1 MLKIILP
8 TIILLPITLLS
19 PAKFIWTNTTAHSLI
34 IALISLHWLTPSYYP
49 LKNLTSW
56 TGADQISTPLLVL
69 SCWFLPLI
77 IIASQ
82 GHLQHEPHLRKQIF
96 ISTLIII
103 QPFIILAFS
112 STELILFY
120 ISFEATL
127 IPTLILITR
136 WGNQPER
143 LSAGIYLLFYT
154 LISSLPLLIS
164 IIYLHSKTGTL
175 HLPILK
181 LTHPNSTASW
191 TNLLSNLALLIAFI
205 VKAPLYGLHLWLPK
219 AHVEAP
225 IAGSILLA
233 ALLLKLGGY
242 GIIRVTL
249 LIQPVC
255 NYLHFPF
262 LTLALWG
269 ALMTSSICL
278 RQTDLKSLIAYSSV
292 SHIGLV
298 IAASMIQTQ
307 WSFSGAIILIISHG
321 LTSSLLFCLANTNYE
336 RTHSRIL
343 ILTRGLQPLL
353 PLIATWWLLAN
364 LTNIA
369 LPPTTNLMAELTII
383 IALFNWSPP
392 TIILTGTATLLTASY
407 TLYILLST
415 QRGTLPT
422 HIISTPNSNTR
433 EHLLIILHIIP
444 ILALILKP
452 ELISG
457 TPLCKHSLTQTLDC
471 DSKNRSLNLLVCR
484 GVA

>member
-8 TIILLPITLLS
+8 TIMLLPMTLLS
-19 PAKFIWTNTTAHSLI
+19 PAKSMWTNTTTHSLL

-49 LKNLTSW
+49 SKNLAHWTSI
-56 TGADQISTPLLVL
+56 DQISAPLLVL
-69 SCWFLPLI
+69 SCWFLPLMI
-77 IIASQ
+77 LASQ
-82 GHLQHEPHLRKQIF
+82 GHLQHEPHARKQMF

-112 STELILFY
+112 ATELMLFY

-164 IIYLHSKTGTL
+164 ILYLHSKTGTL

-181 LTHPNSTASW
+181 LTHPNPPTQW
-191 TNLLSNLALLIAFI
+191 TNLISSLALLMAFM

-225 IAGSILLA
+225 IAGSMLLA

-242 GIIRVTL
+242 GIMRITL
-249 LIQPVC
+249 LMEPSS
-255 NYLHFPF
+255 NYLHYPF
-262 LTLALWG
+262 LALALWG

-292 SHIGLV
+292 SHMGLV

-307 WSFSGAIILIISHG
+307 WSFSGAMILMISHG

-353 PLIATWWLLAN
+353 PLMSMWWLLAN
-364 LTNIA
+364 LTNMA
-369 LPPTTNLMAELTII
+369 LPPTTNLMAELTIMI
-383 IALFNWSPP
+383 TLFNWSPL
-392 TIILTGTATLLTASY
+392 TIILTGTATLLTACY
-407 TLYILLST
+407 TLYMLLST

-422 HIISTPNSNTR
+422 HITTTPNSNTR
-433 EHLLIILHIIP
+433 EHLLMTLHIIP
-444 ILALILKP
+444 MLALILKP
-452 ELISG
+452 ELISA
-457 TPLCKHSLTQTLDC
+457 TPL
-471 DSKNRSLNLLVCR
+471 
-484 GVA
+484 

>member
-8 TIILLPITLLS
+8 MTMLLPIALLS
-19 PAKFIWTNTTAHSLI
+19 PAKSVWTNTTAHSLL

-49 LKNLTSW
+49 LKTLTLW
-56 TGADQISTPLLVL
+56 AGTDQISTPLLVL
-69 SCWFLPLI
+69 SSWFLPLMI
-77 IIASQ
+77 MASQ
-82 GHLQHEPHLRKQIF
+82 GHLQHEPPMRKRMF
-96 ISTLIII
+96 ISTLITI

-112 STELILFY
+112 ATELMLFY

-154 LISSLPLLIS
+154 LISSLPLLVS
-164 IIYLHSKTGTL
+164 ILYLHSKTGTL
-175 HLPILK
+175 QLPMLK
-181 LTHPNSTASW
+181 LIHPSTPTSW
-191 TNLLSNLALLIAFI
+191 TSLLSGLALLMAFM

-225 IAGSILLA
+225 IAGSMLLA

-242 GIIRVTL
+242 GIMRVTL
-249 LIQPVC
+249 LMGPLSS
-255 NYLHFPF
+255 YLCYPF

-292 SHIGLV
+292 SHMGLV

-307 WSFSGAIILIISHG
+307 WSFSGAMILMISHG

-353 PLIATWWLLAN
+353 PLMSLWWLLAN
-364 LTNIA
+364 LTNMA
-369 LPPTTNLMAELTII
+369 LPPTTNMMAELTIMT
-383 IALFNWSPP
+383 ALFNWSSP
-392 TIILTGTATLLTASY
+392 TIILTGIATLLTASY
-407 TLYILLST
+407 TLYMLLST

-422 HIISTPNSNTR
+422 HITTAPNSNTR
-433 EHLLIILHIIP
+433 EHLLMTLHIIP
-444 ILALILKP
+444 MLALILKP

-457 TPLCKHSLTQTLDC
+457 TPL
-471 DSKNRSLNLLVCR
+471 
-484 GVA
+484 

>member
-8 TIILLPITLLS
+8 MTMLLPVTLLS
-19 PAKFIWTNTTAHSLI
+19 PAKLMWTNTTTHSLL
-34 IALISLHWLTPSYYP
+34 IALTSLHWLTPTYYP
-49 LKNLTSW
+49 LKNLTPW
-56 TGADQISTPLLVL
+56 TGTDQISTPLMVL
-69 SCWFLPLI
+69 SCWFLPLM

-82 GHLQHEPHLRKQIF
+82 GHLQHEPHVRKQMF

-112 STELILFY
+112 TTELMLFY

-164 IIYLHSKTGTL
+164 ILYLHSKTGTL

-181 LTHPNSTASW
+181 LTHPALPISW
-191 TNLLSNLALLIAFI
+191 TNFLLTLALLTAFM

-225 IAGSILLA
+225 IAGSMLLA

-242 GIIRVTL
+242 GIMRITL
-249 LIQPVC
+249 LMGPLS
-255 NYLHFPF
+255 NYLHYPF

-292 SHIGLV
+292 SHMGLV
-298 IAASMIQTQ
+298 IAASMIQTL
-307 WSFSGAIILIISHG
+307 WSFSGAMILMISHG

-353 PLIATWWLLAN
+353 PLMSTWWLLAN
-364 LTNIA
+364 LTNMA
-369 LPPTTNLMAELTII
+369 LPPTTNLMAELTIM
-383 IALFNWSPP
+383 IALFNWSQP

-407 TLYILLST
+407 TLYMLLST

-422 HIISTPNSNTR
+422 HITTTPNSNTR
-433 EHLLIILHIIP
+433 EHLLMTLHIIP
-444 ILALILKP
+444 MLALILKP

-457 TPLCKHSLTQTLDC
+457 TPL
-471 DSKNRSLNLLVCR
+471 
-484 GVA
+484 